1 MASNNRVFVSPGVYT
16 SELDLT
22 FVAQS
27 VGVTTLGLVGE
38 TLKGPAFE
46 PILISDFDDFKLYF
60 GTTSPE
66 KDGNG
71 NPKYEL
77 GYVAK
82 SYLQESNQLFV
93 TRVLGLSGY
102 KPYKTFGIKTSGGVI
117 LQEYVGSTDVGEIT
131 ITTTGITTTEVGGS
145 ALLTNI
151 IKHLSGVTSYNGTDI
166 VSLLKSKYGGYTGLT
181 NTSTNEFF
189 VLGALPTGETGNG
202 TELVSLLTEKLYDDN
217 NNTKEWWNAMHY
229 DANGFVTPPSGDDV
243 SGVYSYLFQ
252 FDNSSNKWTI
262 YRYEWDA
269 RLASDY
275 HNVVV
280 AALRSRGTYSGQT
293 LVHEVTGNTS
303 FKLSAI
309 TGQTIDTNPLGE
321 FNIKVTGFTEGP
333 KEFTCSFD
341 KSSTKYI
348 SKVLGTDVF
357 DKDNGDYPVYV
368 HEVYSNYL
376 KSAYERGLVRGI
388 QLDPSYELE
397 GENFLGQWDTT
408 ISPMVV
414 SEVRGGRV
422 ADLFQVQ
429 TISDGEAANY
439 QVKINIQNINLET
452 MEFDLVVRDFNDTD
466 DNQVA
471 LEKYTRC
478 SMNPDMPGYVAR
490 KVGTSDG
497 EYPLVSK
504 RIMLIMALDAPVDA
518 VPAGF
523 KGFANNE
530 NFGADNDTLGSVTFK
545 TKYFDAGDVETYDAS
560 GAPNIE
566 AGDKVRKVMLGLSST
581 VGFDY
586 DLLKYKGASGNTE
599 TTGFHLSKNAA
610 TITGATNVTTNML
623 GQTLEDVFGVG
634 GYTNTTGFAYYT
646 TPYDL
651 EGQTDEN
658 TNKLTNINFRKFTF
672 AVYGGRDGWDI
683 YRRTRTNTDAY
694 IFGKNIYKSGHTSN
708 GGVFSALADYANSDY
723 YAYLQGIETYAN
735 PEAVDIN
742 VFATPGINFQ
752 DHSSLVNQA
761 IDMVENERADSLYI
775 MNSPNITGATATDEI
790 VAALDTASIDSN
802 YSATYWPWIQV
813 RDTDNATNLYIPPT
827 GEVAK
832 NIALTDN
839 VSYPWFA
846 VAGYSRGLVNAVKA
860 TKKLTLDDRDV
871 LYKNRINPIATFSD
885 TGTII
890 WGNKTLQVR
899 ESALDRIN
907 VRRLLLRARKLIS
920 AVSVRLLFEQN
931 DDQVRNEFLRLVNPI
946 LDGIKK
952 ERGLYD
958 FRVTVSNDPED
969 IDANTMRGKIYIKP
983 TRSLEFI
990 DVEFIITPT
999 GASFENI

>member
-145 ALLTNI
+145 TLLTNI

-262 YRYEWDA
+262 FRYEWDA

-280 AALRSRGTYSGQT
+280 AALRSRGVYSGQT

-303 FKLSAI
+303 FTLSAI

-321 FNIKVTGFTEGP
+321 FNIKVTGITEGA

-376 KSAYERGLVRGI
+376 KSAYERGLIRGI

-651 EGQTDEN
+651 EGQSDED

-694 IFGKNIYKSGHTSN
+694 IFGKTTYKQGITTT
-708 GGVFSALADYANSDY
+708 GGTFSALADYANSDY

>member
-38 TLKGPAFE
+38 TLRGPAFE

-60 GTTSPE
+60 GSTSPE
-66 KDGNG
+66 KDGDG

-93 TRVLGLSGY
+93 TRVLGLTGY
-102 KPYKTFGIKTSGGVI
+102 KPYKTFGIKTVGGVI
-117 LQEYVGSTDVGEIT
+117 FENKPAELTADVTGVT
-131 ITTTGITTTEVGGS
+131 ITTTGITTTQVGGDTP
-145 ALLTNI
+145 LNNI
-151 IKHLSGVTSYNGTDI
+151 LKHLSGVTSHLGTDI
-166 VSLLKSKYGGYTGLT
+166 VSYLKSEYGGYTGST
-181 NTSTNEFF
+181 PGSTNEYFIIGLF
-189 VLGALPTGETGNG
+189 PSGETIPNG
-202 TELVSLLTEKLYDDN
+202 TELVSPLTGDLYEN
-217 NNTKEWWNAMHY
+217 NYNTKEWWNTMHHQS
-229 DANGFVTPPSGDDV
+229 DGLVTPITQSGV
-243 SGVYSYLFQ
+243 TGVYSYVFE
-252 FDNSSNKWTI
+252 FTNGTDKWSI
-262 YRYEWDA
+262 SQYDYDSK
-269 RLASDY
+269 LATDY
-275 HNVVV
+275 HEVIV
-280 AALRSRGTYSGQT
+280 AALRPRGFYSGQT
-293 LVHEVTGNTS
+293 LIHEVTGDTS
-303 FKLSAI
+303 FTLTEV
-309 TGQTIDTNPLGE
+309 TGGTMSTNPFGE
-321 FNIKVTGFTEGP
+321 FNINVTGYTDGP
-333 KEFTCSFD
+333 KQFTCTFD
-341 KSSTKYI
+341 TTSSKYV
-348 SKVLGTDVF
+348 SKVLGTEPF
-357 DKDNGDYPVYV
+357 DKDNGNYPVYV
-368 HEVYSNYL
+368 HEIYPNYL
-376 KSAYERGLVRGI
+376 MSAYERGLIRGI
-388 QLDPSYELE
+388 SMVPSYELE
-397 GENFLGQWDTT
+397 GNNFLNSWDTT

-414 SEVRGGRV
+414 SEVRGGNV
-422 ADLFQVQ
+422 ADLFQVI
-429 TISDGEAANY
+429 TISDGEAANF

-478 SMNPDMPGYVAR
+478 SMNPDRPGYIAR
-490 KVGTSDG
+490 KIGTSDG
-497 EYPLVSK
+497 EYPLISK
-504 RIMLIMALDAPVDA
+504 RIMLIMANDAPVDA

-523 KGFANNE
+523 KGFVNNE
-530 NFGADNDTLGSVTFK
+530 NFGANNDIFGSILYK
-545 TKYFDAGDVETYDAS
+545 TRYNDAGDVETYDVS

-566 AGDKVRKVMLGLSST
+566 AGDKVRKVILGLSST
-581 VGFDY
+581 VGFDQ
-586 DLLKYKGASGNTE
+586 DLLKFKGKNATTE
-599 TTGFHLSKNAA
+599 TFGFHLSTNAS
-610 TITGATNVTTNML
+610 TIVDSNNR
-623 GQTLEDVFGVG
+623 QIFQ
-634 GYTNTTGFAYYT
+634 T
-646 TPYDL
+646 TPYNL
-651 EGQTDEN
+651 EGKDKG
-658 TNKLTNINFRKFTF
+658 KLDNINFRKFAF

-683 YRRTRTNTDAY
+683 YRRTRTNTDDY
-694 IFGKNIYKSGHTSN
+694 IFGKSIYKQGITGGTFSSN
-708 GGVFSALADYANSDY
+708 IGNSDY
-723 YAYLQGIETYAN
+723 YSYLQGIETYSN

-742 VFATPGINFQ
+742 VFATPGINFYN
-752 DHSSLVNQA
+752 HSSLVNQA
-761 IDMVENERADSLYI
+761 IDMIENDRADSLYI
-775 MNSPNITGATATDEI
+775 IGAPNQDSVDGVVGDLEGIA
-790 VAALDTASIDSN
+790 VDSN

-813 RDTDNATNLYIPPT
+813 RDTDNATQLYIPPT
-827 GEVAK
+827 GEVVR

-839 VSYPWFA
+839 VSFPWFA
-846 VAGYSRGLVNAVKA
+846 VAGYSRGLVNAIKA
-860 TKKLTLDDRDV
+860 TKKLTLDDRDN

-946 LDGIKK
+946 LDAIKK